1 MSDFDERMMAQAL
14 ELSGRGLGR
23 VEPNPAVGAVVTS
36 GETVVG
42 EGYHRFFG
50 GPHAEVNAL
59 GAAGERAR
67 GGTLYVTLEPCCHYG
82 KTPPCT
88 DAVIRAGVKRV
99 VVAMQDPFPKVAGRG
114 LALLREAGIQVEVG
128 LCEKSAMK
136 LNAPY
141 LKLHLR
147 GLPFFTAK
155 WAMTLDGKIATDSG
169 DATWI
174 SSAESRELVHRMRD
188 RADAVMIGVRTAMRD
203 DPLLTCRLPG
213 GRSPRRIVVDSKARL
228 PLESRLVGS
237 VGEAPLW
244 VACGRSAPPERVR
257 ALSDAGCRVISLPER
272 ADHVDLAAL
281 AEMLAGESLTNVLA
295 EGGAELFGSLFE
307 ARLVDRVTVFVA
319 PKLFG
324 GKNAPTA
331 VLGAGVRFVSQAWT
345 VRDMSVTRIGDD
357 VRIEGDV
364 SYGEESGV

>member
-1 MSDFDERMMAQAL
+1 MSDFDEQMMARAL
-14 ELSGRGLGR
+14 ELAGRGLGR

-42 EGYHRFFG
+42 EGYHQFFG

-59 GAAGERAR
+59 AAAGERAR
-67 GGTLYVTLEPCCHYG
+67 GATMYVTLEPCCHYG

-88 DAVIRAGVKRV
+88 DAVIRAGIARV
-99 VVAMQDPFPKVAGRG
+99 VVAMQDPFEKVAGRG
-114 LALLREAGIQVEVG
+114 LALLREAGIQVDLG

-155 WAMTLDGKIATDSG
+155 WAMTLDGKIATESG
-169 DATWI
+169 DSTWI
-174 SSAESRELVHRMRD
+174 SSAASREIVHRMRD
-188 RADAVMIGVRTAMRD
+188 RADAVMIGVRTAVRD
-203 DPLLTCRLPG
+203 DPLLTCRLDG

-228 PLESRLVGS
+228 PLASRLVAT
-237 VGEAPLW
+237 VQEAPLW
-244 VACGRSAPPERVR
+244 VACGRSAPPERVQ
-257 ALSDAGCRVISLPER
+257 ALAEAGCRVISLPER
-272 ADHVDLAAL
+272 ADHVDLTAL
-281 AEMLAGESLTNVLA
+281 ARTLAREPLTNVLA

-307 ARLVDRVTVFVA
+307 AQLVDRVMVFVA
-319 PKLFG
+319 PKLLG

-331 VLGAGVRFVSQAWT
+331 VLGVGFPSVSEAWT
-345 VRDMSVTRIGDD
+345 VRDLSVTRIGED
-357 VRIEGDV
+357 VLVEGDV
-364 SYGEESGV
+364 SYGEEVSA